1 MDTWRKNEETVKQML
16 EESSVHYD
24 VSEPNRI
31 YHEFG
36 YLISMMADMMEQHEG
51 VYDHVN
57 DRLQTHLKDNKVC
70 DIMPGYDPIG
80 QLDKLTILAK

>member
-1 MDTWRKNEETVKQML
+1 
-16 EESSVHYD
+16 
-24 VSEPNRI
+24 
-31 YHEFG
+31 
-36 YLISMMADMMEQHEG
+36 MMADMMEQHEG